1 MSLPDRPVAL
11 SRRQRLWLA
20 AAITL
25 AAALRF
31 AGMEHLSISHFD
43 EGSYISSAM
52 TVATEGAYSFPFG
65 QPLQS
70 PPLLPW
76 MIGAIIWL
84 TQAQWPILGALV
96 SAALGTASVPMFFL
110 VARRW
115 EGNHFGLWGATLLAV
130 SDFHV
135 AYSRMVLTDVPL
147 TFWFLLTMYFVTRL
161 WQRAEAATSAETAS
175 PKKEKLKKARSIAKS
190 LARQSMVET
199 VGWGLAAGLSA
210 AAAWNTKYNGW
221 LVLAIAAFAAGLWLS
236 RSWLA
241 KLWPA
246 LSVSHP
252 STNSGMLAL
261 GLFVAASIAAVS
273 FVPWCL
279 YVEHHFP
286 GGYAAVTANHR
297 RYFYS
302 PISWPHHA
310 QSLISSLAA
319 LRHYGWIATLA
330 IVVVLGVRLVTTLK
344 PNSRGDS
351 AFYLK
356 LAPKLAF
363 TLGLI
368 GVVLVQGGDAALI
381 LLGTAGIVAAL
392 ISPSWPRL
400 LAAVWCGTFVVLTP
414 LYHPYPRLMLPA
426 LPACICLLLWLLK
439 DAWPGLTRERKIEPK
454 PADTKV
460 YFNCRTLAG
469 VSFAA
474 AGIMAFVWLM
484 GPHPY
489 GLASPSQGI
498 WNRWSARNSYRAAG
512 QAILEHTH
520 EDAVIICQTQL
531 AMISYCPR
539 LPLVAEDHSFLS
551 LIEGIPQERD
561 CYLLVDFSWIHG
573 QPDSA
578 ALKGIVDN
586 AHNLTAVA
594 VIPNDLSI
602 ITLLDMLTPNETAAK
617 VAGNLPRYR
626 IGPPSSIP
634 LPPPLAAPFEDVIV
648 LYRIKLP
655 RTR

>member
-11 SRRQRLWLA
+11 TRRQRLWLA
-20 AAITL
+20 ATITL

-31 AGMEHLSISHFD
+31 ASLEHFSISHFD

-96 SAALGTASVPMFFL
+96 SAAFGTASVPMFFL

-135 AYSRMVLTDVPL
+135 SYSRMVLTDVPL

-161 WQRAEAATSAETAS
+161 WQRAEATVTDETAS
-175 PKKEKLKKARSIAKS
+175 PKKEGLKRARP
-190 LARQSMVET
+190 LAASQAGQAAIEI

-221 LVLAIAAFAAGLWLS
+221 LVLAIAAFAAGLWLT

-241 KLWPA
+241 NLWPA
-246 LSVSHP
+246 LSVSHS

-273 FVPWCL
+273 FVPWYL

-310 QSLISSLAA
+310 QSLIASLAA
-319 LRHYGWIATLA
+319 LRHCGWIATLA
-330 IVVVLGVRLVTTLK
+330 IVVVLGARLVTTFK
-344 PNSRGDS
+344 PNSRRDS
-351 AFYLK
+351 GFYLALALK
-356 LAPKLAF
+356 LTF

-392 ISPSWPRL
+392 LSPSWPRL

-426 LPACICLLLWLLK
+426 LPACICLLLWLLE
-439 DAWPGLTRERKIEPK
+439 DAWPGLIRGNEFEPK
-454 PADTKV
+454 LADTKV
-460 YFNCRTLAG
+460 YFNRRTLAG

-474 AGIMAFVWLM
+474 ASGMAFFWLL

-512 QAILEHTH
+512 QAILEHTN

-551 LIEGIPQERD
+551 VMEGVPLDRD

-573 QPDSA
+573 QPDNA
-578 ALKGIVDN
+578 ALKGLVDN
-586 AHNLTAVA
+586 ADRLTAVA
-594 VIPNDLSI
+594 VIPNELSI
-602 ITLLDMLTPNETAAK
+602 VTLLDMLTPNETAAK
-617 VAGNLPRYR
+617 VAGNLPRYN
-626 IGPPSSIP
+626 IGSARSIP
-634 LPPPLAAPFEDVIV
+634 IPPPLSAPFEDVLV
-648 LYRIKLP
+648 LYRVQLP